1 MKVIFSNIS
10 LRKWVSLAPAS
21 SLTSLFCTLVF
32 SILLHGV
39 SLKGNSAPTDINAS
53 NLTIAEN
60 SAIGTIIGEFNAT
73 DAEDH
78 SITYALR
85 PEFPTDL
92 NPNLWLD
99 ASALNEA
106 ETTWPDRSNSAND
119 ATKVGTPLLTLHQPS
134 GLKVMRYSGSAQYHQ
149 FDGITD
155 IRTVFWVLS
164 EDIDASGYGFLLG
177 TSDANAG
184 GIWHDDGNGNFFSAS
199 YGDPKVYNGAT
210 RLNGVSINGQSTQ
223 KPHQLS
229 VVSHV
234 TTGNVNA
241 TNFSKDR
248 GWNRFWKGNLGELI
262 ILDKELTATEI
273 TSVEQYLGAK
283 WNISVTG
290 AVHSND
296 ELFSIDQ
303 NGTLRTATVF
313 DYESNASSYV
323 IAVQA
328 KDELNAT
335 TVGNFTVTL
344 LDVNEPPTDLNSTTA
359 LTIAEN
365 QPVGTIVGEFNG
377 TDPEGHSFTYSLA
390 SNTWETHNEFF
401 QYRCK
406 RHLANRNRVLNYET
420 IHQWKKVRVAT
431 TDELGA
437 TSTQLFSVT
446 IVDSNDAPTTKSEVV
461 EFTIPEGQ
469 SWSSLTWDRV
479 YGGVGE
485 DSLAKM
491 IPAHDGG
498 YLLAGSSDSNISHD
512 KTEASRGGKD
522 FWLVKIDEGGDV
534 LWDKRYGGSEDD
546 NCSGIIPTADGNYL
560 LYGASVS
567 PADGDKTQ
575 GLQGSNDFWIIKIDE
590 NGSKIWDKRYGGGS
604 EDKCLY
610 ALELENGDFAL
621 SGYSRSGISGDKTHG
636 SLGHTDSWLIRVD
649 ENGTK
654 IWDHTYGGDFFDFAI
669 KVEVVSDGNWLVF
682 GYSSSNPGNSK
693 TATKKG
699 GDDYWVIKVNHENGS
714 MIWDKSYGG
723 ASYDYFDDA
732 LVQEDG
738 SFIMVGLS
746 YAASG
751 NTGDRQSTAKGES
764 SDLWV
769 VKADANGSILW
780 ERSYGGEKGVGW
792 NSRIIPLGGQGFLIS
807 SGASGQATGDI
818 SGGQRNTGG
827 SDSDYWLIKIDQYG
841 NKIWDRRYGGGGY
854 EDSKSIIPTND
865 GGFLL
870 GGWSYAMAGFDKTHP
885 RYSLGSWIGDYWV
898 LKLDEHGNK
907 VNTLHDPEGGELT
920 WSISGG
926 ADTGYFEINS
936 TTGKIFFSGADYE
949 NPQDADQNNDYDV
962 TIRATDASGLNAE
975 QTVRAVH

>member
-1 MKVIFSNIS
+1 M
-10 LRKWVSLAPAS
+10 
-21 SLTSLFCTLVF
+21 
-32 SILLHGV
+32 
-39 SLKGNSAPTDINAS
+39 
-53 NLTIAEN
+53 
-60 SAIGTIIGEFNAT
+60 GEFNAT
-73 DAEDH
+73 D
-78 SITYALR
+78 
-85 PEFPTDL
+85 PEGGVI
-92 NPNLWLD
+92 
-99 ASALNEA
+99 S
-106 ETTWPDRSNSAND
+106 
-119 ATKVGTPLLTLHQPS
+119 
-134 GLKVMRYSGSAQYHQ
+134 YS
-149 FDGITD
+149 
-155 IRTVFWVLS
+155 
-164 EDIDASGYGFLLG
+164 LG
-177 TSDANAG
+177 TEN
-184 GIWHDDGNGNFFSAS
+184 WETFNH
-199 YGDPKVYNGAT
+199 
-210 RLNGVSINGQSTQ
+210 
-223 KPHQLS
+223 
-229 VVSHV
+229 
-234 TTGNVNA
+234 
-241 TNFSKDR
+241 
-248 GWNRFWKGNLGELI
+248 
-262 ILDKELTATEI
+262 
-273 TSVEQYLGAK
+273 
-283 WNISVTG
+283 
-290 AVHSND
+290 
-296 ELFSIDQ
+296 LFTLDQ
-303 NGTLRTATVF
+303 NGTLRTASVL
-313 DYESNASSYV
+313 DYESINRWKKIRVVAT
-323 IAVQA
+323 
-328 KDELNAT
+328 DEA
-335 TVGNFTVTL
+335 GA
-344 LDVNEPPTDLNSTTA
+344 STT
-359 LTIAEN
+359 E
-365 QPVGTIVGEFNG
+365 
-377 TDPEGHSFTYSLA
+377 
-390 SNTWETHNEFF
+390 
-401 QYRCK
+401 
-406 RHLANRNRVLNYET
+406 
-420 IHQWKKVRVAT
+420 
-431 TDELGA
+431 
-437 TSTQLFSVT
+437 LFSVT
-446 IVDSNDAPTTKSEVV
+446 IENTNDAPATKSEVV

-792 NSRIIPLGGQGFLIS
+792 DSRIIPLGGQGFLIS

-870 GGWSYAMAGFDKTHP
+870 GGGSYAMAGFDKTHP

-907 VNTLHDPEGGELT
+907 VNTLHDPEGGGTHL
-920 WSISGG
+920 
-926 ADTGYFEINS
+926 
-936 TTGKIFFSGADYE
+936 
-949 NPQDADQNNDYDV
+949 
-962 TIRATDASGLNAE
+962 
-975 QTVRAVH
+975 VHFRWCGCRLF